1 MNEKIV
7 SLSEICQI
15 VDCPH
20 SSPKWMTEGIPVI
33 RNFNLV
39 DGTIDDSNLSYV
51 TVEEYKNRTKRIVP
65 KENDILFS
73 REAPIGNVAIIP
85 KNFKCCQGQRIVLLR
100 PETVKVIPQYLLLAL
115 SSNFVK
121 QQINAV
127 SNTGSIVS
135 NFNIK
140 DLQNLLVPLPSINNQ
155 QLIVNAISGITSKI
169 AVNKKL
175 INSLESLAKTI
186 YDYWFL
192 QFEFPNEDGKPYKS
206 SGGKMVWNEE
216 LKREIPEGWEVKFL
230 STICKLGNGVNY
242 EKGIEGNHFYRI
254 INVRNI
260 SASTLL
266 LNKEEM
272 DLISL
277 PSNLAD
283 RYLVQKNDILIA
295 RSGSPGSVR
304 LIMDNEDVIYCG
316 FIIHCLP
323 FDENMRYYL
332 TFSLKKYEGTSAT
345 KTGGSILQN
354 VSQDTL
360 KALRFPI
367 PPKNVLKQFSK
378 QIVQLINLMQLSN
391 KENQELVSLR
401 DFLLPMLMNGQVTF
415 KD

>member
-155 QLIVNAISGITSKI
+155 QLIVNAISGMTSKI

-230 STICKLGNGVNY
+230 STVMK
-242 EKGIEGNHFYRI
+242 
-254 INVRNI
+254 
-260 SASTLL
+260 
-266 LNKEEM
+266 
-272 DLISL
+272 
-277 PSNLAD
+277 
-283 RYLVQKNDILIA
+283 
-295 RSGSPGSVR
+295 
-304 LIMDNEDVIYCG
+304 
-316 FIIHCLP
+316 
-323 FDENMRYYL
+323 
-332 TFSLKKYEGTSAT
+332 
-345 KTGGSILQN
+345 
-354 VSQDTL
+354 
-360 KALRFPI
+360 
-367 PPKNVLKQFSK
+367 
-378 QIVQLINLMQLSN
+378 
-391 KENQELVSLR
+391 
-401 DFLLPMLMNGQVTF
+401 
-415 KD
+415 